1 MSAVGNW
8 HAALANNLPDEID
21 ALRAEV
27 AELDRKKADRLDLI
41 RDYDEMLVIARRR
54 TVGPIATTEEDAA

>member
-54 TVGPIATTEEDAA
+54 VAAPQAQGE

>member
-54 TVGPIATTEEDAA
+54 MAASTVPQIQGD

>member
-8 HAALANNLPDEID
+8 HAALANNLPDEIE
-21 ALRAEV
+21 ALHAEV

-54 TVGPIATTEEDAA
+54 VAAPQPQGE